1 MWLTIARVILR
12 YRAVFIWL
20 ILVSTYFMVQK
31 SSDVSLSYS
40 MARLLPK
47 NSDAQLDY
55 NLFVEKFGIKDNVMI
70 IGVNSD
76 NFFDIDNFQH
86 WQSFADNIKSITGV
100 EEVYSI
106 TDAVGLKKSK
116 QEKKLI
122 VESLFDNVSTQKSLD
137 KIVSELR
144 QLPFYDDRLIN
155 DSAMLMLVSL
165 SNDYV
170 TSGKRVK
177 MINSIT
183 DFGNIYTS
191 VSQKEVKYSG
201 LPYIRTV
208 HSELIRKEVGLFIF
222 LALLVTAIILF
233 FFFRSVKVMMIS
245 MVVVGIGVVWSFG
258 TLGILGYEI
267 TILTALIPP
276 LLIVIGVP
284 NCIFLINKYH
294 NEFREHGNKSRSLV
308 QMIRR
313 VGNITIL
320 TNTTTALGFA
330 TFILTSSKDLR
341 QFGLVASINIFAVFI
356 LSLLLIPIV
365 FSYLNPPKKRH
376 VSHLDRKWLN
386 NLIQKITYFVTER
399 RTMVYAATITIISIA
414 LFGLLQMRIAGNI
427 TDDMPK
433 ESVLYKDIKF
443 FEKHY
448 KSVMPFEI
456 IIDTHRK
463 NGITKLSTLK
473 RINKLTDT
481 LMTYEEFSRP
491 LSIIDPIKYSKQA
504 IYNGEEQFYT
514 LPNSQEKRWLLDYT
528 NNSESPSE
536 WMDALI
542 DENQQIGRVSLYVTD
557 IGTSR
562 MKELKDELR
571 MKIDQI
577 FNPEKYKVILTG
589 TSVVF
594 LEGTTYLVKNLFIS
608 LFLAI
613 LLISIFMAWM
623 FNSFRMVVVSLIPNL
638 IPLLIT
644 ASIMGYFGISIK
656 PSTILVFSIAFG
668 ISVDDTIHFLAKYRQ
683 ELKYRNNNIKD
694 SVVAAIKET
703 GVSMFYTSIVL
714 FFGFF
719 IFIASQFGGTLA
731 LGLLVSITLL
741 IALLSNLIVLPAML
755 LSLEKSLIEE
765 AVSDPLLDVFDEE
778 EDIELKELTLKNDKE

>member
-76 NFFDIDNFQH
+76 NFFDIDNFKH
-86 WQSFADNIKSITGV
+86 WQSFSDSIKSIAGV

-106 TDAVGLKKSK
+106 TDAVVLNKSK
-116 QEKKLI
+116 KEKKLN
-122 VESLFDNVSTQKSLD
+122 VKSLFDNVTTQKSLD
-137 KIVSELR
+137 KAVEELQ
-144 QLPFYDDRLIN
+144 QLPFYDDRLVN
-155 DSAMLMLVSL
+155 DSAMVMLVSL

-177 MINSIT
+177 MINAIT
-183 DFGNIYTS
+183 DFGHIYS
-191 VSQKEVKYSG
+191 SASQKEVKYSG

-386 NLIQKITYFVTER
+386 KLIDKITYFVTEK
-399 RTMVYAATITIISIA
+399 RTIVYSATIVIVSIA
-414 LFGLLQMRIAGNI
+414 IFGLFQMRIAGNI
-427 TDDMPK
+427 TDDMPQ
-433 ESVLYKDIKF
+433 ESTLYKDIKF

-448 KSVMPFEI
+448 SSVMPFEI

-473 RINKLTDT
+473 RIDKLTDS
-481 LMTYEEFSRP
+481 LMLYDDLSRP

-504 IYNGEEQFYT
+504 IYNGEQQFYT

-528 NNSESPSE
+528 LNSESPSE
-536 WMDALI
+536 WMDALV

-562 MKELKDELR
+562 MKQLKQELR
-571 MKIDQI
+571 LKIDQI

-608 LFLAI
+608 LFLAV

-683 ELKYRNNNIKD
+683 ELKYRNNNIKE

-741 IALLSNLIVLPAML
+741 IALLSNLVVLPAML

-765 AVSDPLLDVFDEE
+765 AISDPLLDVFDEE
-778 EDIELKELTLKNDKE
+778 EDIELKELTLKNDN

>member
-137 KIVSELR
+137 TIVSELR